1 MPIFQIMGGVNP
13 NNNPELSAMKK
24 NSGANAN
31 VMDFESTRPWEIKNP
46 HPEKITE
53 GIAKGVSTIATG
65 LASGGAGGMKPDATA
80 QAASAGKV
88 GPVADMSAT
97 SGVAASKQYMNDP
110 TLANYIDMQ
119 YPTAFKYQ
127 YN

>member
-1 MPIFQIMGGVNP
+1 MGGVNP

-31 VMDFESTRPWEIKNP
+31 AMDFESTRPWEIKNP
-46 HPEKITE
+46 HPEKIAE
-53 GIAKGVSTIATG
+53 GIAKGVSNAAMG
-65 LASGGAGGMKPDATA
+65 LMAANAGGMKPDATS

-88 GPVADMSAT
+88 GPVADMSNTAGAAAT
-97 SGVAASKQYMNDP
+97 KAYFKNPS
-110 TLANYIDMQ
+110 LANYMDMQ
-119 YPTAFKYQ
+119 DPTAFKYQ